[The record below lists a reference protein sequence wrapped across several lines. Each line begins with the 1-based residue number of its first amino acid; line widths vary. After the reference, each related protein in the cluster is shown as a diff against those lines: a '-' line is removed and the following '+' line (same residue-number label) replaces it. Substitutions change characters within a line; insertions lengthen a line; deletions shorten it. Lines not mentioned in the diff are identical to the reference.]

1 VTGFTY
7 NFTNTATN
15 YQNGIDWHLDWGAS
29 QFLSKQV
36 QVGLVGYFY
45 DQLTPDRGCLP
56 VLCPLESGVIGV
68 GPQLGYLFPVGNMQ
82 VGDALPGEL
91 LTAAFCDNRH
101 IDRSG
106 IRYSELPAEGR
117 ERLEALLATYTG
129 RVRPGH
135 AEIRYS
141 EVKRYLNETIFAW
154 IGQCD
159 ATSPFYYR
167 ILSPVILVE
176 FDHMPGI
183 GDWIWPSFSRS
194 FSGVCQQ
201 SALGRQTA
209 RRANG
214 RIRVVLGSIAHYPI
228 RAGRRRK
235 TDKDRCPKKGK
246 RGMGRTQCRR
256 G

>member
-82 VGDALPGEL
+82 VGNALPGEL

-183 GDWIWPSFSRS
+183 VYDNDEPSRDHIHTIVRTPNGNDYGKDLLHQHYAEHDHSH
-194 FSGVCQQ
+194 
-201 SALGRQTA
+201 AMTAHRQ
-209 RRANG
+209 G
-214 RIRVVLGSIAHYPI
+214 HV
-228 RAGRRRK
+228 
-235 TDKDRCPKKGK
+235 
-246 RGMGRTQCRR
+246 
-256 G
+256 